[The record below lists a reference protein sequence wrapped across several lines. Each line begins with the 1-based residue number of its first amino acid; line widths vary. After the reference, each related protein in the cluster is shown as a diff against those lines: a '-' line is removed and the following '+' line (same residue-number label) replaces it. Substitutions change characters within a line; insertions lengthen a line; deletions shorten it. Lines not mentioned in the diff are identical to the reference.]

1 MNTLFSI
8 RRKMMLNSLAV
19 ATVGVLSGTASR
31 ASEELVTN
39 NNPDNKQYKA
49 VFQVTDADPQK
60 WHLTLGNAH
69 SLQNDLGAKNVTIEI
84 IAFGPGIAM
93 FKLGSECTEQ
103 IVEAVKNGI
112 VISVCENSMRGHQWK
127 HEDML
132 TVAGYVP
139 SGVSAVVKREAAG
152 YAYVRS

>member
-1 MNTLFSI
+1 MSNLFST
-8 RRKMMLNSLAV
+8 RRKMMLNSFAV
-19 ATVGVLSGTASR
+19 AAIGALSTKASS
-31 ASEELVTN
+31 AAEDGAA
-39 NNPDNKQYKA
+39 NNPENKQYKA
-49 VFQVTDADPQK
+49 AFQVTDAEPQK
-60 WHLTLGNAH
+60 WNLTLGNAH
-69 SLQNDLGAKNVTIEI
+69 NLQKDLGAKNVTIEI

-93 FKLGSECTEQ
+93 FKLGSECSDQ

-132 TVAGYVP
+132 PMIGYVP